1 MEVTTGG
8 SQHNSDF
15 TAEKHLRRLA
25 AGGLVVLVAVGGG
38 IWVKG
43 QYFNMERWVGFS
55 ECQLTSTKTTITQVC
70 RRKDFYS
77 RQITDWV
84 NSNDSSQVAVQRQV
98 DSLHLNI
105 MQPNYLL
112 VNE

>member
-1 MEVTTGG
+1 M
-8 SQHNSDF
+8 
-15 TAEKHLRRLA
+15 
-25 AGGLVVLVAVGGG
+25 VLVAVGGG